1 MRIEKIFIKIKKI
14 VKKVFLIE
22 FFILLPSLEINPQ
35 ANIIQSIDF
44 DSQGRTIF
52 AHTGFNDYSYAKR
65 MNVGVFEQWNLTEMF
80 NLPFYW
86 ISTSVDQQ
94 ENIWAFLQNKLYKFN
109 GLTWQTY
116 DIPDAPTTYQ
126 KYSDLAIDDNYLWLS
141 LWDAGVYSN
150 KSLYRLRLQ
159 DSTWS
164 IFNSTNSGFPEHPQS
179 GIVFLKGDSTFVGT
193 NKGLVLINND
203 SAKVI
208 LDTTNSNLATQA
220 IYCFYIDSQGNRW
233 LGTFNI
239 GIVKWID
246 NSNFIIYNTDNSNL
260 QSNFIN
266 AIQEDSQGRLWLATD
281 NGFASFNGDSI
292 ASYNHLL
299 DNISVAT
306 LAVDNNDKIWLGTA
320 GTGAL
325 YVYDGN
331 NLNLITDIAKEHS
344 ESISYE
350 LFQNYPNPFNP
361 ATIIKYS
368 LPRLGNVQI
377 RIYNILGTE
386 IKMLLNEYKQAGT
399 FQVEFNADD
408 LPSGVY
414 FYRITTENYSAT
426 KKMIVLR

>member
-1 MRIEKIFIKIKKI
+1 MFKKRRMLTS
-14 VKKVFLIE
+14 KVILLE
-22 FFILLPSLEINPQ
+22 FFLLLFNAEIQPQ
-35 ANIIQSIDF
+35 ANIIQSINF

-52 AHTGFNDYSYAKR
+52 AHTGFYDYSFAKR
-65 MNVGVFEQWNLTEMF
+65 MNGGIIEQWNLTTIF

-86 ISTSVDQQ
+86 VSTTVDQQ
-94 ENIWAFLQNKLYKFN
+94 DNIWAFLQNKLYKFN
-109 GLTWQTY
+109 GLSWRTY
-116 DIPDAPTTYQ
+116 DIPDSPITYQ
-126 KYSDLAIDDNYLWLS
+126 KYSDIAMNYNYLWLS
-141 LWDAGVYSN
+141 LWGAGVYSN

-159 DSTWS
+159 DSTWF
-164 IFNSTNSGFPEHPQS
+164 IFNSTNSGFPEHPQT

-233 LGTFNI
+233 LGTFNN
-239 GIVKWID
+239 GLVKWID

-281 NGFASFNGDSI
+281 NGFASFSGDSI
-292 ASYNHLL
+292 TSYNHLL

-306 LAVDNNDKIWLGTA
+306 LAVDSNDKIWLGTA

-331 NLNLITDIAKEHS
+331 NLNLLTDVAKEHS
-344 ESISYE
+344 ELIRFE
-350 LFQNYPNPFNP
+350 LHQNYPNPFNP
-361 ATIIKYS
+361 VTKIKYS
-368 LPRLGNVQI
+368 IPKSENVQI
-377 RIYNILGTE
+377 KIYNILGSE
-386 IKMLLNEYKQAGT
+386 IRMLFNEYKQAGT
-399 FQVEFNADD
+399 YEVEFKAND

-414 FYRITTENYSAT
+414 FYRITSGDFSTAR
-426 KKMIVLR
+426 KMIILK